1 MRGSTHG
8 LRESTARIAALA
20 WPVLVGQVAVLAFTT
35 VDTAMVA
42 RQSTADLAAL
52 AVGAAAYIAVFIGL
66 SGVVLAVGPLAGQL
80 FGARRHSAAGAQ
92 LHQAVWLALG
102 LSLVGSAVLLFPAPF
117 LALAQASPE
126 VEDKVRGYLF
136 ALALS
141 LPAALLFSAYRGFNN
156 AVSRPKAVM
165 ALQLGGL
172 ALKVPLTA
180 LLVFGAGP
188 LPALGVTGCGI
199 ATCIVMWCQALIAW
213 QVVRRDGFY
222 TPFAITGRGL
232 QRPDAKALRTQLRLG
247 VPMGLSIMVE
257 VTGFAFMACFIARIS
272 VDAVAGH
279 QLAANLVSLLFMLPL
294 SIGNATSALVAQSI
308 GADQRQQ
315 ARRLGWHGLLLAA
328 GCALVLGSV
337 VFVGREAIVR
347 LYTGNEAIVAT
358 ALPLLAWVGVFH
370 FVDAMQIVAA
380 FVLRAW
386 RVTALPVLIY
396 TASIWGLGMGGGYL
410 LAFDVGGWVPPA
422 LHGARGYWIAST
434 LGLGVAA
441 ASLTLLLVWI
451 LRQQRR
457 ESAAESPQAAAD

>member
-1 MRGSTHG
+1 MSAGAQG
-8 LRESTARIAALA
+8 LRSSTARIAALA

-42 RQSTADLAAL
+42 RHSTADLAAL

-66 SGVVLAVGPLAGQL
+66 SGVVLAIGPLAGQL

-102 LSLVGSAVLLFPAPF
+102 LSLIGSTLLLFPAPF
-117 LALAQASPE
+117 LALARATPE
-126 VEDKVRGYLF
+126 VEAKVRGYLF

-165 ALQLGGL
+165 ALQLAGL
-172 ALKVPLTA
+172 ALKIPLTA

-213 QVVRRDGFY
+213 QVVRRDRFY
-222 TPFAITGRGL
+222 APFAITGHGL
-232 QRPDAKALRTQLRLG
+232 QRPDVQALRVQLKLG
-247 VPMGLSIMVE
+247 IPMGLSIMVE
-257 VTGFAFMACFIARIS
+257 VTGFAFMAFFIARIS

-294 SIGNATSALVAQSI
+294 SIGNATSTLVAQSI
-308 GADQRQQ
+308 GADQRPQ
-315 ARRLGWHGLLLAA
+315 ARRLGWHGLQLAA
-328 GCALVLGSV
+328 LCAVALGSV
-337 VFVGREAIVR
+337 VFMGREAIVR

-386 RVTALPVLIY
+386 HVATLPVVIY
-396 TASIWGLGMGGGYL
+396 TASIWGLGMGGGYV
-410 LAFDVGGWVPPA
+410 LAFDVGGWVPTA

-441 ASLTLLLVWI
+441 AGLSLLLVWV
-451 LRQQRR
+451 LRRQHRVP
-457 ESAAESPQAAAD
+457 AG